1 MPYDWCAGRSS
12 AGFGNWLLF
21 SFWNFDIHNKFDILL
36 YIFRRE
42 MSFVASSKKLFCS
55 DSDSL
60 SFSKIHNDEK
70 IIFAIF
76 ISDFWFFCTF
86 QTQNSKFWCK
96 INNKICKNDFFVKN
110 YIFFE
115 TRFRFYTENFFTIS
129 DETHFWRSNRDFNF
143 WISKSKISIFIYNFF
158 EKSTFFENRTPT
170 SRGCSSG
177 ASCRIYA
184 KPMPYESIDLE
195 LSFDIKSCP

>member
-1 MPYDWCAGRSS
+1 MR
-12 AGFGNWLLF
+12 F
-21 SFWNFDIHNKFDILL
+21 
-36 YIFRRE
+36 
-42 MSFVASSKKLFCS
+42 
-55 DSDSL
+55 
-60 SFSKIHNDEK
+60 
-70 IIFAIF
+70 F
-76 ISDFWFFCTF
+76 ISDFWFFCTL

-96 INNKICKNDFFVKN
+96 INNQICKNDFFVKN

-143 WISKSKISIFIYNFF
+143 WISDSKFSTFSDTKFTHFF

-177 ASCRIYA
+177 ASYRIHA

-195 LSFDIKSCP
+195 LSLDIKIMSVGWIFSSVE